1 MKTTPFAWKI
11 LLSALKNP
19 RHWRQFQLSKLHSS
33 AALHARKRP
42 ESNDLCSAFSAH
54 TRLLKSGLLRD
65 PAAANR
71 LVTRYVKLR
80 EIERARRL
88 FDELPEPDVVSWTSL
103 VAGHVAVGR
112 PATALWLY
120 GRMRGSDVSPNE
132 FTLATAANA
141 CSVLANLGMGRRIH
155 AHVEAFGLRGNLV
168 VCSSLV
174 DMYGK
179 CNEVDEA
186 RRVFDSMV
194 DKNVV
199 SWTSMMVAYAQSGEG
214 KEALRLFW
222 EFSYS
227 RCGLPN
233 HFMLASVVNA
243 CSCSGS
249 LASGRTAHGAVIRY
263 GHDTNDVIA
272 SALVDMYAKCGYF
285 DYCDKVFR
293 RIENPSVIPY
303 TSMIVGAAKYGL
315 GILSLGLLEEM
326 VDRGVKPNDVTFL
339 GILHACSHSGLVDNG
354 LEMLESMHK
363 KHGIIPDVRHYTC
376 VVDMLGRTGRLDKAY
391 ELAKS
396 IQVRPE
402 EGALLW
408 GTLLSASRLHGRVK
422 IAAEAS
428 NWLIESNQ
436 QLSGAYIMLSNA
448 YAMVGDWKNVHG
460 LRFRMKHAGVH
471 KARGCSW
478 IEIKN
483 TTYTFYAGDLWCPRR
498 DEVVS
503 LLKELEGKMKVKG
516 YMGGIEGLVFVEV
529 EEEGQ
534 EEMVSLHSE
543 RLALAFGLI
552 STPKWVTIRI
562 MKNLRMCGACHE
574 AFKIISEIVE
584 REFIVRDV
592 NRFHHF
598 KNGSCTCRDFW

>member
-1 MKTTPFAWKI
+1 MKTTSFAGN
-11 LLSALKNP
+11 LLSALKNS
-19 RHWRQFQLSKLHSS
+19 RRWRQIQLSKFHGR
-33 AALHARKRP
+33 ALHARKLR
-42 ESNDLCSAFSAH
+42 ESNDLCAAFSTHA
-54 TRLLKSGLLRD
+54 RALKSGI
-65 PAAANR
+65 PGSTAAANR
-71 LVTRYVKLR
+71 LINRYVELR
-80 EIERARRL
+80 EIEHARRV
-88 FDELPEPDVVSWTSL
+88 FEELPEPNVVSWTSL
-103 VAGHVAVGR
+103 MAGYIAAGR
-112 PATALWLY
+112 PAMALWLY
-120 GRMRGSDVSPNE
+120 GRMRGSEVLPNE
-132 FTLATAANA
+132 FTLTTAAKA
-141 CSVLANLGMGRRIH
+141 CSVLADLRMGKRIH
-155 AHVEAFGLRGNLV
+155 AHVEAFGLRGNVV

-186 RRVFDSMV
+186 RRVFDLMV
-194 DKNVV
+194 DKNIV
-199 SWTSMMVAYAQSGEG
+199 SWTSMIAAYAQSGKG
-214 KEALRLFW
+214 REALHLFW
-222 EFSYS
+222 EFNHL
-227 RCGLPN
+227 RLGFPN

-243 CSCSGS
+243 CSSSGS
-249 LASGRTAHGAVIRY
+249 LVSGRIAHGAVIRY
-263 GHDTNDVIA
+263 GHEANDVVA

-285 DYCDKVFR
+285 SYCEKVFR
-293 RIENPSVIPY
+293 RMENPSVVPY

-315 GILSLGLLEEM
+315 GMLSLGLLEEM

-354 LEMLESMHK
+354 LEILEFMPK
-363 KHGIIPDVRHYTC
+363 KHGIIPDTRHYTC
-376 VVDMLGRTGRLDKAY
+376 VVDMLGRIGRLDKAY

-408 GTLLSASRLHGRVK
+408 GTLLSASRLHGRVE
-422 IAAEAS
+422 IATEAS
-428 NWLIESNQ
+428 NWLIKSNQ
-436 QLSGAYIMLSNA
+436 QLSGAYVMLSNA
-448 YAMVGDWKNVHG
+448 HAMVGDWKNAHG

-483 TTYTFYAGDLWCPRR
+483 MTYVFSAGDLRCPRR
-498 DEVVS
+498 NEVVS

-534 EEMVSLHSE
+534 EEIVSLHSE

-552 STPKWVTIRI
+552 STPKWVTMRI

-598 KNGSCTCRDFW
+598 KNGSCACRDFW